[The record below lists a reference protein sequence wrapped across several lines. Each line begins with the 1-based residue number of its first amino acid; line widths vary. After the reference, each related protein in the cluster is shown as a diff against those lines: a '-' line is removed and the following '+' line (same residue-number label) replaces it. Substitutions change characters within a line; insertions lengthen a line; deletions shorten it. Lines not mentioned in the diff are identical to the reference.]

1 MGQSSTITDIL
12 KRLRKLLSNYKKE
25 IYHIYLYATF
35 NGLID
40 LSLPLGIQAI
50 INFITMGEVSTSWI
64 LLVFFVVLGIF
75 ITGVLQ
81 IVQLGI
87 TEKIQQNL
95 FSRMAFEFAY
105 RMPHI
110 SFETTQKYHL
120 PELANRFFDTS
131 SVQKSL
137 SKVSFDFSKSSLQ
150 ILFGLLLLSFYHPIF
165 IAFGFVLL
173 LLLYLMMYFT
183 FPSGLRTSLEESKNK
198 YALAH
203 WLEEVARN
211 IITFKLAGQSNLP
224 LDKTDY
230 YATKY
235 LKARKSHFRILAMQY
250 FSMVLFKALIA
261 ASLLIMGGLLFFRQ
275 EINLGQF
282 IAAEIVILS
291 IINAVEK
298 LVLSLENFY
307 DLLTALEKLGNI
319 TDLPLERDN
328 ATDHFFE
335 TDYTQVAAPV
345 GFSISVRNL
354 TYSFDDSTQ
363 PILNNLSFD
372 IAAGEKVCVIGSENA
387 GKSTL
392 LNLLSGFYTQ
402 YTGSIS
408 YNSIPLSN
416 INLKNLHQHV
426 SDTISQ
432 ATIFEGTIAEN
443 ISVGSPQVTFND
455 IQNAI
460 AVVGLTDWVAALP
473 QGYNTQLMP
482 QGKRLSN
489 SLVRRLITARM
500 LAGKPRLFLVDRL
513 TENMTIEEKENL
525 FNVLFAPTQ
534 TASIVA
540 ISNDADF
547 ATRCNRI
554 IVMHQGSIIADD
566 SFENIVENP
575 QYAAL
580 FIQKTF

>member
-1 MGQSSTITDIL
+1 MEQSSTITDIF

-50 INFITMGEVSTSWI
+50 INFITMGEVSTSWM

-105 RMPHI
+105 RVPHI
-110 SFETTQKYHL
+110 GFETTQKYHL

-137 SKVSFDFSKSSLQ
+137 SKVLFDFSKSSLQ
-150 ILFGLLLLSFYHPIF
+150 ILFGLLLLSFYHPFF

-183 FPSGLRTSLEESKNK
+183 FPSGLRTSLDESKNK

-203 WLEEVARN
+203 WLEEVAHN

-235 LKARKSHFRILAMQY
+235 LKARKSHFRILAIQY

-261 ASLLIMGGLLFFRQ
+261 AGLLIMGGLLFFRQ

-291 IINAVEK
+291 IINAIEK

-307 DLLTALEKLGNI
+307 DLLTALEKLGDI

-335 TDYTQVAAPV
+335 TDYTHVTAPV

-354 TYSFDDSTQ
+354 TYNFDDSPQ

-372 IAAGEKVCVIGSENA
+372 IAEGEKVCVIGSENA

-392 LNLLSGFYTQ
+392 LNLLSGFYTR

-416 INLKNLHQHV
+416 INLKNLHQCV

-443 ISVGSPQVTFND
+443 ISVGSSQVTFND
-455 IQNAI
+455 IRNAI
-460 AVVGLTDWVAALP
+460 AIVGLTDWVAALP
-473 QGYNTQLMP
+473 QGYDTQLMP

-500 LAGKPRLFLVDRL
+500 LARKPRLFLVDRL
-513 TENMTIEEKENL
+513 TENMTIEEKENI
-525 FNVLFAPTQ
+525 FNALFAPTQ